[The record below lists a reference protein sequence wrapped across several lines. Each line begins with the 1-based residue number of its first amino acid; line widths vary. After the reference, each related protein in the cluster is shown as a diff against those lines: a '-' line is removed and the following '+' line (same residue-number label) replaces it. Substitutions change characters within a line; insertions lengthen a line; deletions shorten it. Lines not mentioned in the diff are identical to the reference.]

1 MTKKTVHTSFWT
13 LLLLYFVSFHGI
25 GQQRSSYSGTYK
37 VGGYEGRA
45 AYTYQ
50 VIGIDTVLDGPFTME
65 RSNLEDLLQK
75 NDSSFL
81 FSGNFEDG
89 HPHGDWL
96 FQFGEFY
103 TDSTTQV
110 SGFQYQV
117 NVNGTLKEAKGTL
130 KQGKPN
136 GTWKISQKKI
146 KDSQVLDTLFFS
158 EVTFLEGIPQQSFN
172 IGTPHTT
179 LIGRFL
185 RSGLAHDT
193 WSLYSDEADAIES
206 WLFREGWL
214 EKIEWEADGNPLS
227 VTIFE
232 QPFSRSKIIDLDEG
246 FSTLLHIY
254 AALSSQPQLE
264 LSKGINKLLLQNST
278 SYNTIETILSELGST
293 EFLTGFKVRAPYFPL
308 DSLSLKQMDS
318 TAKLVNRSTEISTSF
333 LNNTRLNLIRRSDEE
348 VNYMYHVVK
357 SLDSTFLRPLK
368 RLVELKEL
376 DVIENISEEMMAA
389 YVFPNG
395 KPSTQIVITTN
406 TGIAKPFSGPGAETL
421 HFDKEGIE
429 GYLDMAT
436 YVLSSLDEI
445 AASLGE
451 KLADDKQQ
459 QEFVLLENQLITQIN
474 GLNQFPDSVRQR
486 MDKPALRA
494 LDSIKSK
501 AEQLLSEYAE
511 METNGEKLNQARMLI
526 NCMVHFQNLSQEIA
540 MLPKNSEELGK
551 KYTDA
556 VWNPFTA
563 TIMDE
568 TVKKRIT
575 SSYKNVLL
583 PYFLDKV
590 ESGLS
595 CANGEELQVLFKDT
609 YQRMLELRD
618 EDTSK
623 LERKLRKERNPKV
636 ILQLFNLKPLV
647 E

>member
-1 MTKKTVHTSFWT
+1 
-13 LLLLYFVSFHGI
+13 
-25 GQQRSSYSGTYK
+25 
-37 VGGYEGRA
+37 
-45 AYTYQ
+45 
-50 VIGIDTVLDGPFTME
+50 
-65 RSNLEDLLQK
+65 
-75 NDSSFL
+75 
-81 FSGNFEDG
+81 
-89 HPHGDWL
+89 
-96 FQFGEFY
+96 
-103 TDSTTQV
+103 
-110 SGFQYQV
+110 
-117 NVNGTLKEAKGTL
+117 
-130 KQGKPN
+130 
-136 GTWKISQKKI
+136 
-146 KDSQVLDTLFFS
+146 
-158 EVTFLEGIPQQSFN
+158 
-172 IGTPHTT
+172 
-179 LIGRFL
+179 
-185 RSGLAHDT
+185 
-193 WSLYSDEADAIES
+193 
-206 WLFREGWL
+206 
-214 EKIEWEADGNPLS
+214 
-227 VTIFE
+227 
-232 QPFSRSKIIDLDEG
+232 
-246 FSTLLHIY
+246 
-254 AALSSQPQLE
+254 
-264 LSKGINKLLLQNST
+264 
-278 SYNTIETILSELGST
+278 
-293 EFLTGFKVRAPYFPL
+293 
-308 DSLSLKQMDS
+308 
-318 TAKLVNRSTEISTSF
+318 
-333 LNNTRLNLIRRSDEE
+333 
-348 VNYMYHVVK
+348 
-357 SLDSTFLRPLK
+357 
-368 RLVELKEL
+368 
-376 DVIENISEEMMAA
+376 
-389 YVFPNG
+389 
-395 KPSTQIVITTN
+395 
-406 TGIAKPFSGPGAETL
+406 
-421 HFDKEGIE
+421 
-429 GYLDMAT
+429 MAT

-445 AASLGE
+445 ATSLGK